1 MDTRDVSWR
10 GKVKVSPKSFVP
22 VFGLKKLRL
31 SGYLS
36 FEEVKSEIPLVRKR
50 GNVGQQ

>member
-10 GKVKVSPKSFVP
+10 GKVKVSPKRFRP
-22 VFGLKKLRL
+22 GLKKLRL

-36 FEEVKSEIPLVRKR
+36 FKEVKSEIPLVRKR